1 MFVHV
6 SLGKDA
12 ISPIKLTKAEV
23 KAVIP
28 NADTFPIAIVDLLV
42 GVTRRVA
49 IVPLSFSPAIDS
61 EQIPIAPE
69 NKNVISRN
77 GSIIVKILTVK
88 ASYLAKSYF
97 VSP

>member
-1 MFVHV
+1 MFVPV

-61 EQIPIAPE
+61 EQMYQML
-69 NKNVISRN
+69 KCT
-77 GSIIVKILTVK
+77 IIVLQMLLCKLTLYIVK
-88 ASYLAKSYF
+88 Y
-97 VSP
+97 